1 MKRINIILYFLCL
14 FAVLPIVATART
26 MTYTLNFDPSDFTIK
41 KINGDTSVIT
51 SSKYDI
57 YSNYDPTQP
66 ELPVIYVTFLLPPDM
81 AYDSFTY
88 TKTETEFAD
97 SVILKKGNIPA
108 STKNYTSETNVGWYV
123 LQDYP
128 SKVQYI
134 QSTIEG
140 NYRMMSFK
148 VMPFGYNAIT
158 KKVYIAN
165 FTLNIQTVS
174 AETEDPNMSIR
185 GIEER
190 NYVQKQIWNKD
201 DLQTLYP
208 SQTIQR
214 SYVQPKNGVVLKNR
228 YIIITNDS
236 LASAFQPLLEWK
248 RLKGL
253 DAEIKTI
260 STIPKWAGYST
271 AKNIKRYLK
280 DCYDNHPKKDS
291 INFYV
296 LLGGDVNIVP
306 TVNCHIHELFPLLI
320 EDVPCDMYYACVSG
334 SNWTWDS
341 NNNGII
347 GETSDVF
354 SWTNDLY
361 VSRASVNTIEQTNVF
376 VNKVLQYEMNPPVET
391 NWGDTILC
399 LGGISHYKYDSNYTL
414 LEEDSKVI
422 SDSICSQEV
431 KPYWNGERKKLFV
444 TENNLNYGLDFDNS
458 YINKYRTAEQ
468 LSKNYSFVFEM
479 SHGGHTEWIY
489 RKQINSSSCIDGNII
504 DSIIAKNITSLY
516 PKIILTSAC
525 ETNEFD
531 IDFTDYNE
539 SYPCLSEIMMRN
551 PESGVVAYIG
561 SSRNGYNEDSL
572 QAYEN
577 LKLYRNYHNSN
588 RFNRDFIRAMYNTSI
603 PQTLIEGKHLGQIVN
618 YGKKDLNSSNIIERY
633 LRFTINTL
641 GDPEM
646 PVYTN
651 CPQEFE
657 LTYEPHITDDGV
669 LDNSQIYVNVGQT
682 DFYVYVEK
690 DNKLYRY
697 MIGNGFSFEMD
708 CDSTEFVI
716 MKEGFVPKRV
726 KMYSTLYLQNKTY
739 NTNTNYSNYSRIFVG
754 RDVYN
759 DAVGCILNEDGDVI
773 VTSGA
778 KLSLKAKNQIQI
790 KNGFKVESGG
800 VFEMDIDN

>member
-1 MKRINIILYFLCL
+1 MPFGAK
-14 FAVLPIVATART
+14 AQST
-26 MTYTLNFDPSDFTIK
+26 MTYTLNFDPSDFTINR
-41 KINGDTSVIT
+41 INGDTSVIT
-51 SSKYDI
+51 STKYDI
-57 YSNYDPTQP
+57 YSNNDPTQP

-208 SQTIQR
+208 SQTTQR

-306 TVNCHIHELFPLLI
+306 TVKIYMYDLWMNINDSL
-320 EDVPCDMYYACVSG
+320 PCDMYYACVKG

-341 NNNGII
+341 NNDGSI
-347 GETSDVF
+347 GDFSDVF

-376 VNKVLQYEMNPPVET
+376 VNKVLQYEICPPVEN
-391 NWGDTILC
+391 NWGDSILF
-399 LGGISHYKYDSNYTL
+399 LGGTMHYKVDNNTVEL
-414 LEEDSKVI
+414 IEEDSKVI
-422 SDSICSQEV
+422 GDSIYNQEI
-431 KPYWNGERKKLFV
+431 KPYWNGERKYLFV
-444 TENNLNYGLDFDNS
+444 TGNNLNYGLASNNS
-458 YINKYRTAEQ
+458 YIDSTRTVEQ
-468 LSKNYSFVFEM
+468 LKKNYSFVFEM
-479 SHGGHTEWIY
+479 SHGEHTGWGY
-489 RKQINSSSCIDGNII
+489 RLYTGKDTNYNLTYTSKELLDENTIN
-504 DSIIAKNITSLY
+504 NITSIF

-603 PQTLIEGKHLGQIVN
+603 PKTLIEGRHLGQIVN
-618 YGKKDLNSSNIIERY
+618 YGKKDLNYSDKKERY